1 MPNAD
6 ETTIKIRAYSDKEER
21 RAPQNNLTEAQ
32 NNALELVKKT
42 AQLEEEKK
50 KSLGYLKTIEQLQGS
65 LKQEQAKTAE
75 MAREIAELQAK
86 IRELAGLET
95 KANEVAELEAKVKEL
110 SEVLG
115 KISGIA
121 AAGKAG

>member
-1 MPNAD
+1 MANAD
-6 ETTIKIRAYSDKEER
+6 ETTIRLRAYSDNAER
-21 RAPQNNLTEAQ
+21 IVPQNNLTEAQ

-50 KSLGYLKTIEQLQGS
+50 KSLEYLKTIEQLREC

-75 MAREIAELQAK
+75 MSEK
-86 IRELAGLET
+86 IAGLEAKVKESVGLEA
-95 KANEVAELEAKVKEL
+95 KAKEFAELEAKVKEL
-110 SEVLG
+110 TEVLG

-121 AAGKAG
+121 AAGKMD

>member
-1 MPNAD
+1 MANAD
-6 ETTIKIRAYSDKEER
+6 ETTIRLRAYSDNAER
-21 RAPQNNLTEAQ
+21 IVPQNNLTEAQ

-50 KSLGYLKTIEQLQGS
+50 KSLEYLKTIEQLREC

-75 MAREIAELQAK
+75 MAEK
-86 IRELAGLET
+86 IAGLEAKVKESVGLEA
-95 KANEVAELEAKVKEL
+95 KAKEFAELEAKVKEL
-110 SEVLG
+110 TEVLG

-121 AAGKAG
+121 AAGKTD

>member
-1 MPNAD
+1 MANAD
-6 ETTIKIRAYSDKEER
+6 ETTIRLRAYSDNAER
-21 RAPQNNLTEAQ
+21 IVPQNNLTEAQ

-50 KSLGYLKTIEQLQGS
+50 KSLEYLKTIEQLRVC

-75 MAREIAELQAK
+75 MSEK
-86 IRELAGLET
+86 IAGLEAKVKESVGLEA
-95 KANEVAELEAKVKEL
+95 KAKEFAELEAKVKEL
-110 SEVLG
+110 TEVLG

-121 AAGKAG
+121 AAGKMD